1 MKKKIANLMISFKI
15 LKKET
20 KIETKVNKDQLDF
33 IEEEFTTYRQLVEGF
48 EEKEKKCRFE
58 ITEGSNNVAIKW
70 W

>member
-58 ITEGSNNVAIKW
+58 ITEGSNNVAIK
-70 W
+70 